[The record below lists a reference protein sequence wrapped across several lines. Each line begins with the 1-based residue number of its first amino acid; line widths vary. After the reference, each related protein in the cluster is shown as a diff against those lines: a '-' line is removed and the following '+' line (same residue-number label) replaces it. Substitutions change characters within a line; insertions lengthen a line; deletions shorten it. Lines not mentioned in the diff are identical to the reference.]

1 MAMTM
6 AEKILARCGR
16 RDEVH
21 AGDIVTAQ
29 VDCAMMDDILGPKVL
44 ADEIKAFRGKIW
56 DTDKTVLICD
66 HYTPSATINQANIV
80 AFSREWAKEYG
91 MKHYFEGVGPCHQI
105 LAENGFSLPGTLQ
118 VGTDSHTCTAGA
130 FGCFGTG
137 IGSTEM
143 AGVLLT
149 GEIWLRVPETI
160 LLRWSGK
167 LSPGVMAK
175 DLILKCI
182 GDIGHAGGTY
192 MAMEFAGEC
201 VGELPMDER
210 MCIAN
215 MCVEA
220 GAKCGLLPAD
230 RKTDAYLSA
239 HGCRKAYTPLYSDPD
254 ACYTQVLD
262 YQAEELEPQIACPHN
277 VDNVHPISDVVGR
290 PIDRGYLGSCTG
302 GRLNDLR
309 AAADILRGKRISPQC
324 RLLVSP
330 ASQTIWKQADQEGL
344 LSDLAQAGAAI
355 LAPTCGACLGVHSG
369 LLGRGESCISASNRN
384 FKGRMG
390 SQDSFVYLGSPAV
403 VAATMLEG
411 RLADPRNYLKQG
423 AD

>member
-6 AEKILARCGR
+6 AEKILARCSAR
-16 RDEVH
+16 QQTR
-21 AGDIVTAQ
+21 AGDIVTAK
-29 VDCAMMDDILGPKVL
+29 VDCAMMDDILGPRVL
-44 ADEIKAFRGKIW
+44 DESIKAFDGKVW
-56 DTDKTVLICD
+56 DPEKTVIICD
-66 HYTPSATINQANIV
+66 HYTPPATIHQADIV
-80 AFSREWAKEYG
+80 VFSRKWAKDYG
-91 MKHYFEGVGPCHQI
+91 ISNYFEGVGPCHQI

-160 LLRWSGK
+160 LLRWNGTLPK
-167 LSPGVMAK
+167 GVMAK

-182 GDIGHAGGTY
+182 GDIGHAGATY
-192 MAMEFAGEC
+192 MSMEFAGEAIRA
-201 VGELPMDER
+201 LPMDER
-210 MCIAN
+210 MCISN

-220 GAKCGLLPAD
+220 GAKCGLIPAD
-230 RKTDAYLSA
+230 DKTDAYLRE
-239 HGCRKAYTPLYSDPD
+239 HGCGKPYTPLYSDAD
-254 ACYTQVLD
+254 AVYASVLD
-262 YQAEELEPQIACPHN
+262 YDAGALAPQVACPHN
-277 VDNVHPISDVVGR
+277 VDNVSPITEVAGTPIGR
-290 PIDRGYLGSCTG
+290 AYLGSCTG

-309 AAADILRGKRISPQC
+309 TAAAILRGKKVSPDC

-330 ASQTIWKQADQEGL
+330 ASQRIWKQADAEGI
-344 LSDLAQAGAAI
+344 LATLAEAGATI

-369 LLGRGESCISASNRN
+369 LLGAGESCISASNRN

-390 SQDSFVYLGSPAV
+390 SKDSFLYLGSPAT
-403 VAATMLEG
+403 VAATALEG
-411 RLADPRNYLKQG
+411 RLADPRG
-423 AD
+423 HIS

>member
-6 AEKILARCGR
+6 AEKILARCSQT
-16 RDEVH
+16 EAVH
-21 AGDIVTAQ
+21 ANDIVTAR
-29 VDCAMMDDILGPKVL
+29 VDCAMLDDILGPKVL
-44 ADEIKAFRGKIW
+44 AEAIKAFDGKVW

-66 HYTPSATINQANIV
+66 HYTPSATINQADIV
-80 AFSREWAKEYG
+80 VFSREWAKEYG
-91 MKHYFEGVGPCHQI
+91 VKHYFEGIGPCHQI
-105 LAENGFSLPGTLQ
+105 LAEKGFSLPGTLQ

-160 LLRWSGK
+160 LFRWSGK
-167 LSPGVMAK
+167 LPPGVMAK

-182 GDIGHAGGTY
+182 GDIGHAGATY
-192 MAMEFAGEC
+192 MAMEFTGEC
-201 VGELPMDER
+201 IQDLTMDER
-210 MCIAN
+210 MCISN
-215 MCVEA
+215 MTVES
-220 GAKCGLLPAD
+220 GAKCGLIPAD
-230 RKTDAYLSA
+230 QKTETYLAA
-239 HGCRKAYTPLYSDPD
+239 HGCTRPYTPLYSDPD
-254 ACYTQVLD
+254 AQYTQVLD
-262 YQAEELEPQIACPHN
+262 YRAEELVPQVACPHN
-277 VDNVHPISDVVGR
+277 VDNVRAITEVTGR

-309 AAADILRGKRISPQC
+309 MAAEILRGKKISPHC
-324 RLLVSP
+324 KLLVSP
-330 ASQTIWKQADQEGL
+330 ASQSIWRQADQEGL
-344 LSDLAQAGAAI
+344 LGDLAQAGATI

-390 SQDSFVYLGSPAV
+390 SIDSFVYLGSPAV

-411 RLADPRNYLKQG
+411 HLADPRNYL
-423 AD
+423 D